1 MVRKRKRKTKQKNAK
16 SKHKKSTHEIAMQNL
31 TCGSIW
37 RVKTADEE
45 VNKTGKTVLSGW
57 KRCQVF
63 FFIFSAPCSN
73 SNLPSATRSD
83 LFLSL
88 LSALLNDFILF
99 YLNLF
104 HFLLHAATCFF
115 QSVSAPHR
123 IILFPFA
130 LPRATFCF
138 PFTLPRAVILFS
150 FCSAPHNILFSFYSA
165 PCSNFVFLLFCP
177 TQHFVFLLLCPTQHF
192 VFLLFC
198 HAQNTICSPFI
209 LSRTAICFPYAP
221 RIHSLIYLCLTC

>member
-1 MVRKRKRKTKQKNAK
+1 MKRLIKREKQSFPAGNVVRY
-16 SKHKKSTHEIAMQNL
+16 
-31 TCGSIW
+31 
-37 RVKTADEE
+37 
-45 VNKTGKTVLSGW
+45 
-57 KRCQVF
+57 F
-63 FFIFSAPCSN
+63 FFIFSVPCSN
-73 SNLPSATRSD
+73 SNLLSATRSD

-104 HFLLHAATCFF
+104 HFLLHSTTCFF

-138 PFTLPRAVILFS
+138 PFTLPRAAILFS
-150 FCSAPHNILFSFYSA
+150 FCSSPRNILFSFYSA
-165 PCSNFVFLLFCP
+165 PCNNFVFLLFCH
-177 TQHFVFLLLCPTQHF
+177 T
-192 VFLLFC
+192 
-198 HAQNTICSPFI
+198 QNTICSPFI
-209 LSRTAICFPYAP
+209 LPRAAICFPYAP